1 MLGVESSLENIS
13 PSDQGKV
20 HIKGGQIKQ
29 KTRKGHGRRHK
40 SDCLCAICVLKRR
53 RREREENAQIIK
65 SQLEASDNNLS
76 QEFKQEE
83 SSHAESPSG
92 ENSSSDMDGSLDQNG
107 DAKLEETEVVKTGVS
122 KQQFDGPS
130 REKQEEE
137 EEDDDEG
144 DEEEES
150 ETEMKDEGNGGALQQ
165 PDKSREEPTVQLQT
179 KTSEKS
185 AAGMQTDTKM
195 ITLANEEGTEA
206 DNQEKEA
213 QERRK
218 KVKASENLQF
228 ENPMLLDLCGFLFP
242 KDTKSI
248 WSGPHS
254 LVQHRISHN
263 SSIHAAINMLMK

>member
-1 MLGVESSLENIS
+1 LIVGVLLLYFRIFGS
-13 PSDQGKV
+13 
-20 HIKGGQIKQ
+20 IKY
-29 KTRKGHGRRHK
+29 
-40 SDCLCAICVLKRR
+40 LVLLLK
-53 RREREENAQIIK
+53 
-65 SQLEASDNNLS
+65 
-76 QEFKQEE
+76 E

-130 REKQEEE
+130 REKQDEE

-179 KTSEKS
+179 NTSEKS

-206 DNQEKEA
+206 DNQEKVRLFVSSLESTIYLVL
-213 QERRK
+213 EMY
-218 KVKASENLQF
+218 
-228 ENPMLLDLCGFLFP
+228 MLRIHDLDLPWLHL
-242 KDTKSI
+242 I
-248 WSGPHS
+248 
-254 LVQHRISHN
+254 
-263 SSIHAAINMLMK
+263 